1 MAHLTE
7 SHRIKIEHYLN
18 ENYSY
23 RKIAELLNVNV
34 STISREVKRNIRTY
48 SISNHMVVV
57 ECIHKDNCERLK
69 RSSKSKMCSIN
80 CPDYELRKCDRFSTK
95 NAKPVCN
102 SCPNNAKCKLARKKY
117 IANVAN
123 NKYEL
128 RILLRP
134 KIRITQ
140 EQFDF
145 INKLFSEKMI
155 KGQSISVIYQ
165 NHKDVIMISENTVRN
180 YLKRGLLQSNQL
192 DMIRPRFTANKS
204 VKRRVIKNVDL
215 LNGRTYEDYINY
227 TKEKDILI
235 VQLDTIVGK
244 LVDNKKILTIHW
256 PSFHFQIGILLEK
269 LSPTFVN
276 NALMELKNK
285 LGLET
290 YKILFQVILTDN
302 GIEFSLLD
310 EIENDENG
318 ELITKV
324 FFCDPYKS
332 SQKGSCERNHEF
344 IRYVLPKGVSF
355 DNLNQKDVDLIFS
368 HINST
373 PRNSLGFKTPFE
385 LFKTAFGIE
394 ALRIL
399 NINEINK
406 DDVHL
411 KPKLIK

>member
-69 RSSKSKMCSIN
+69 GSSKSKMCSIN

-128 RILLRP
+128 RIISRP

-145 INKLFSEKMI
+145 INKLFSEKMT

-165 NHKDVIMISENTVRN
+165 NHKDEIMISENTVRN
-180 YLKRGLLQSNQL
+180 YLKRGLLNSNQL
-192 DMIRPRFTANKS
+192 DMIRPRFTAHKS

-215 LNGRTYEDYINY
+215 LNGRTYEDYIKY

-235 VQLDTIVGK
+235 VQLDTVVGK

-269 LSPTFVN
+269 LSPSFVN
-276 NALMELKNK
+276 NALMTLKSK

-310 EIENDENG
+310 EIETDENG

-332 SQKGSCERNHEF
+332 SQKGACERNHEF

-394 ALRIL
+394 ALKIL

-406 DDVHL
+406 DDIHL
-411 KPKLIK
+411 KPELIK

>member
-69 RSSKSKMCSIN
+69 GSSKSKMCSIN

-128 RILLRP
+128 RIILRP

-145 INKLFSEKMI
+145 INKLFSEKMT

-165 NHKDVIMISENTVRN
+165 NHKDEIMISENTVRN
-180 YLKRGLLQSNQL
+180 YLKRGLLKSNQL

-235 VQLDTIVGK
+235 VQLDTVVGK

-269 LSPTFVN
+269 LSPSFVN

-394 ALRIL
+394 VLRIL

-411 KPKLIK
+411 KPELIK

>member
-48 SISNHMVVV
+48 SISNHMVIV

-69 RSSKSKMCSIN
+69 GSSKSKMCSIN

-102 SCPNNAKCKLARKKY
+102 SCPNIAKCKLARKKY
-117 IANVAN
+117 IANVAS

-128 RILLRP
+128 RIILRP

-145 INKLFSEKMI
+145 INKLFSEKMT

-165 NHKDVIMISENTVRN
+165 NHKDEIMISENTVRN
-180 YLKRGLLQSNQL
+180 YLKRGLLKSNQL

-235 VQLDTIVGK
+235 VQLDTVVGK

-269 LSPTFVN
+269 LSPSFVN

-385 LFKTAFGIE
+385 LFKTAFGIDV
-394 ALRIL
+394 LRIL

-411 KPKLIK
+411 KPELIK

>member
-145 INKLFSEKMI
+145 INKLFSEKMT

-165 NHKDVIMISENTVRN
+165 NHKDEIMISENTVRN
-180 YLKRGLLQSNQL
+180 YLKRGLLKSNQL

-204 VKRRVIKNVDL
+204 IKRRVIKNVDL

-235 VQLDTIVGK
+235 VQLDTVVGK

-269 LSPTFVN
+269 LSPSFVN

-332 SQKGSCERNHEF
+332 SQKGACERNHEF

-394 ALRIL
+394 VLRIL

-411 KPKLIK
+411 KPELIK

>member
-69 RSSKSKMCSIN
+69 GSSKSKMCSIN

-128 RILLRP
+128 RIILRP

-145 INKLFSEKMI
+145 INKLFSEKMT

-165 NHKDVIMISENTVRN
+165 NHKDEIMISENTVRN
-180 YLKRGLLQSNQL
+180 YLKRSLLNSNQL

-235 VQLDTIVGK
+235 VQLDTVVGK

-269 LSPTFVN
+269 LSPAFVN

-394 ALRIL
+394 VLRIL

-411 KPKLIK
+411 KPELIT

>member
-48 SISNHMVVV
+48 SISNHMVIV

-69 RSSKSKMCSIN
+69 GSSKSKMCSIN

-95 NAKPVCN
+95 NAKHVCN

-128 RILLRP
+128 RIISRP

-145 INKLFSEKMI
+145 INKLFSEKMT

-165 NHKDVIMISENTVRN
+165 NHKDEIMISENTVRN
-180 YLKRGLLQSNQL
+180 YLKRGLLKSNQL

-235 VQLDTIVGK
+235 VQLDTVVGK

-269 LSPTFVN
+269 LSPAFVN

-385 LFKTAFGIE
+385 LFKTAFGIDV
-394 ALRIL
+394 LRIL

-411 KPKLIK
+411 KPELIK

>member
-69 RSSKSKMCSIN
+69 GLSKAKMCSIN

-95 NAKPVCN
+95 NAKHVCN

-128 RILLRP
+128 RIISRP

-145 INKLFSEKMI
+145 INKLFSEKMT

-165 NHKDVIMISENTVRN
+165 NHKDEIMISENTVRN
-180 YLKRGLLQSNQL
+180 YLKRGLLKSNQL

-235 VQLDTIVGK
+235 VQLDTVVGK

-269 LSPTFVN
+269 LSPAFVN

-394 ALRIL
+394 VLRIL

>member
-48 SISNHMVVV
+48 SISNHMVIV

-69 RSSKSKMCSIN
+69 GSSKSKMCSIN
-80 CPDYELRKCDRFSTK
+80 CLDYELRKCDRFSTK

-128 RILLRP
+128 RIILRP

-145 INKLFSEKMI
+145 INKLFSEKMT

-165 NHKDVIMISENTVRN
+165 NHKDEIMVSENTVRN
-180 YLKRGLLQSNQL
+180 YLKRGLLKSNQL

-235 VQLDTIVGK
+235 VQLDTVVGK

-269 LSPTFVN
+269 LSPAFVN

-310 EIENDENG
+310 EIEIDENG

-394 ALRIL
+394 VLRIL

-411 KPKLIK
+411 KPELIK

>member
-23 RKIAELLNVNV
+23 RKIAELLNINV

-95 NAKPVCN
+95 NAKPICN

-145 INKLFSEKMI
+145 INKLFSEKMT

-165 NHKDVIMISENTVRN
+165 NHKDEIMISENTVRN
-180 YLKRGLLQSNQL
+180 YLKRGLLKSNQL

-235 VQLDTIVGK
+235 VQLDTVVGK

-269 LSPTFVN
+269 LSPSFVN

-332 SQKGSCERNHEF
+332 SQKGACERNHEF

-394 ALRIL
+394 VLRIL

-411 KPKLIK
+411 KPELIK

>member
-48 SISNHMVVV
+48 SISNHMVIV

-69 RSSKSKMCSIN
+69 GSSKSKMCSIN
-80 CPDYELRKCDRFSTK
+80 CPNYELRKCDRFSTK

-128 RILLRP
+128 RIILRP

-145 INKLFSEKMI
+145 INKLFSEKMT

-165 NHKDVIMISENTVRN
+165 NHKDEIMISENTVRN
-180 YLKRGLLQSNQL
+180 YLKRGLLKSNQL

-227 TKEKDILI
+227 TKKKDILI
-235 VQLDTIVGK
+235 VQLDTVVGK

-269 LSPTFVN
+269 LSPAFVN

-394 ALRIL
+394 VLRIL

-411 KPKLIK
+411 KPELIK

>member
-57 ECIHKDNCERLK
+57 ECIHKGNCERLK
-69 RSSKSKMCSIN
+69 GSSKSKMCSIN

-128 RILLRP
+128 RIISRP

-145 INKLFSEKMI
+145 INKLFSEKMT

-165 NHKDVIMISENTVRN
+165 NHKDEIMISENTVRN
-180 YLKRGLLQSNQL
+180 YLKRGLLKSNQL

-235 VQLDTIVGK
+235 VQLDTVVGK

-269 LSPTFVN
+269 LSPAFVN

-394 ALRIL
+394 VLRIL

-411 KPKLIK
+411 KPELIK

>member
-69 RSSKSKMCSIN
+69 GSSKYKMCSIN

-128 RILLRP
+128 RIILRP

-145 INKLFSEKMI
+145 INKLFSEKMT

-165 NHKDVIMISENTVRN
+165 NHKDEIMISENTVRN
-180 YLKRGLLQSNQL
+180 YLKRGLLKSNQL

-235 VQLDTIVGK
+235 VQLDTVVGK

-269 LSPTFVN
+269 LSPSFVN

-355 DNLNQKDVDLIFS
+355 DNLNQKDIDLIFS

-385 LFKTAFGIE
+385 LFKTAFGIDV
-394 ALRIL
+394 LRIL

-411 KPKLIK
+411 KPELIK

>member
-69 RSSKSKMCSIN
+69 GSSKSKMCSIN

-128 RILLRP
+128 RIISRP

-145 INKLFSEKMI
+145 INKLFSEKMT

-165 NHKDVIMISENTVRN
+165 NHKDEIMISENTVRN
-180 YLKRGLLQSNQL
+180 YLKRGLLKSNQL
-192 DMIRPRFTANKS
+192 DMIRPRFTSNKS

-215 LNGRTYEDYINY
+215 LNGRTFEDYINY

-235 VQLDTIVGK
+235 VQLDTVVGK

-269 LSPTFVN
+269 LSPAFVN

-394 ALRIL
+394 VLRIL

>member
-69 RSSKSKMCSIN
+69 GSSKSKMCSIN

-145 INKLFSEKMI
+145 INKLFSEKMT

-165 NHKDVIMISENTVRN
+165 NHKDEIMISENTVRN
-180 YLKRGLLQSNQL
+180 YLKRGLLNSNQL

-235 VQLDTIVGK
+235 VQLDTVVGK

-269 LSPTFVN
+269 LSPAFVN

-394 ALRIL
+394 VLRIL

-411 KPKLIK
+411 KPELIK

>member
-57 ECIHKDNCERLK
+57 ECIHKGNCERLK
-69 RSSKSKMCSIN
+69 GSSKSKMCSIN

-128 RILLRP
+128 RIISRP

-145 INKLFSEKMI
+145 INKLFSEKMT

-165 NHKDVIMISENTVRN
+165 NHKDEIMISENTVRN
-180 YLKRGLLQSNQL
+180 YLKRGLLKSNQL

-215 LNGRTYEDYINY
+215 LNGRTYEDYINF

-235 VQLDTIVGK
+235 VQLDTVVGK

-269 LSPTFVN
+269 LSPAFVN

-394 ALRIL
+394 VLRIL

-411 KPKLIK
+411 KPELIK

>member
-34 STISREVKRNIRTY
+34 STISREIKRNIRTY

-95 NAKPVCN
+95 NAKHVCN

-128 RILLRP
+128 RIISRP

-145 INKLFSEKMI
+145 INKLFSEKMT

-165 NHKDVIMISENTVRN
+165 NHKDEIMISENTVRN
-180 YLKRGLLQSNQL
+180 YLKRGLLKSNQL
-192 DMIRPRFTANKS
+192 DMIRPRFAANKS

-235 VQLDTIVGK
+235 VQLDTVVGK

-269 LSPTFVN
+269 LSPAFVN

-394 ALRIL
+394 VLRIL

>member
-57 ECIHKDNCERLK
+57 ECIHNDNCERLK

-140 EQFDF
+140 EQFNF

-165 NHKDVIMISENTVRN
+165 NHKDEIMISENTVRN
-180 YLKRGLLQSNQL
+180 YLKRGLLKSNQL

-204 VKRRVIKNVDL
+204 VKRRVIKNVEL

-269 LSPTFVN
+269 LSPAFVN

>member
-57 ECIHKDNCERLK
+57 ECIHKGNCERLK
-69 RSSKSKMCSIN
+69 GSSKSKMCSIN

-128 RILLRP
+128 RIILRP

-145 INKLFSEKMI
+145 INKLFSEKMT

-165 NHKDVIMISENTVRN
+165 NHKDEIMISENTVRN
-180 YLKRGLLQSNQL
+180 YLKRGLLKSNQL

-235 VQLDTIVGK
+235 VQLDTVVGK

-269 LSPTFVN
+269 LLPAFVN

-394 ALRIL
+394 VLRIL

-411 KPKLIK
+411 KPELIK

>member
-69 RSSKSKMCSIN
+69 GSSKSKMCSIN

-95 NAKPVCN
+95 NAKHVCN

-128 RILLRP
+128 RIISRP

-145 INKLFSEKMI
+145 INKLFSEKMT

-165 NHKDVIMISENTVRN
+165 NHKDEIMISENTVRN
-180 YLKRGLLQSNQL
+180 YLKRGLLKSNQL

-235 VQLDTIVGK
+235 VQLDTVVGK

-269 LSPTFVN
+269 LSPAFVN

-302 GIEFSLLD
+302 GIKFSLLD

-394 ALRIL
+394 VLRIL

-411 KPKLIK
+411 KPELIK

>member
-69 RSSKSKMCSIN
+69 GSSKSKMCSIN

-95 NAKPVCN
+95 NAKHVCN

-128 RILLRP
+128 RIISRP

-145 INKLFSEKMI
+145 INKLFSEKMT

-165 NHKDVIMISENTVRN
+165 NHKDEIMISENTVRN
-180 YLKRGLLQSNQL
+180 YLKRGLLKSNQL

-204 VKRRVIKNVDL
+204 VKRRVIKNVNL

-235 VQLDTIVGK
+235 VQLDTVVGK

-269 LSPTFVN
+269 LSPAFVN

-394 ALRIL
+394 VLRIL

>member
-69 RSSKSKMCSIN
+69 GSSKSKMCSIN

-145 INKLFSEKMI
+145 INKLFSEKMT

-165 NHKDVIMISENTVRN
+165 NHKDEIMISENTVRN
-180 YLKRGLLQSNQL
+180 YLKRGLLKSNQL

-235 VQLDTIVGK
+235 VQLDTVVGK

-269 LSPTFVN
+269 LSPAFVN

-385 LFKTAFGIE
+385 LFKTAFGIDV
-394 ALRIL
+394 LRIL

-411 KPKLIK
+411 KPELIK

>member
-48 SISNHMVVV
+48 SISNHMVIV

-69 RSSKSKMCSIN
+69 GSSKSKMCSIN
-80 CPDYELRKCDRFSTK
+80 CQDYELRKCDRFSTK

-128 RILLRP
+128 RIILRP

-145 INKLFSEKMI
+145 INKLFSEKMT

-165 NHKDVIMISENTVRN
+165 NHKDEIMISENTVRN
-180 YLKRGLLQSNQL
+180 YLKRGLLKSNQL

-235 VQLDTIVGK
+235 VQLDTVVGK

-269 LSPTFVN
+269 LSPAFVN

-394 ALRIL
+394 VLRIL

-411 KPKLIK
+411 KPELIK

>member
-1 MAHLTE
+1 ME
-7 SHRIKIEHYLN
+7 
-18 ENYSY
+18 
-23 RKIAELLNVNV
+23 
-34 STISREVKRNIRTY
+34 
-48 SISNHMVVV
+48 
-57 ECIHKDNCERLK
+57 
-69 RSSKSKMCSIN
+69 
-80 CPDYELRKCDRFSTK
+80 
-95 NAKPVCN
+95 
-102 SCPNNAKCKLARKKY
+102 
-117 IANVAN
+117 
-123 NKYEL
+123 
-128 RILLRP
+128 
-134 KIRITQ
+134 
-140 EQFDF
+140 
-145 INKLFSEKMI
+145 

-165 NHKDVIMISENTVRN
+165 NHKNDIMVSENTIRN
-180 YLKRGLLQSNQL
+180 YITKGLFSCNQL
-192 DMIRPRFTANKS
+192 DMIRPRFTSEKS
-204 VKRRVIKNVDL
+204 SKRRIIKNIEL
-215 LNGRTYEDYINY
+215 LSGRTYQDYIKHIDNN
-227 TKEKDILI
+227 DSLV
-235 VQLDTIVGK
+235 VQIDTVVGK
-244 LVDNKKILTIHW
+244 LIDNKKLLTIHW

-269 LSPTFVN
+269 LSPAFVN

-324 FFCDPYKS
+324 FFCYPYKS

-355 DNLNQKDVDLIFS
+355 DNLNKKDVVLIFS

-385 LFKTAFGIE
+385 LFKTAFGIDV
-394 ALRIL
+394 LRIL

-411 KPKLIK
+411 KPELIK

>member
-23 RKIAELLNVNV
+23 RKVAELLNVNV

-57 ECIHKDNCERLK
+57 ECTHKDNCERLK

-145 INKLFSEKMI
+145 INKLFSEKMT

-165 NHKDVIMISENTVRN
+165 NHKDEIMISENTVRN
-180 YLKRGLLQSNQL
+180 YLKRGLLKSNQL

-235 VQLDTIVGK
+235 VQLDTVVGK

-269 LSPTFVN
+269 LSPSFVN

-332 SQKGSCERNHEF
+332 SQKGACERNHEF

-394 ALRIL
+394 VLRIL

-411 KPKLIK
+411 KPELIK

>member
-48 SISNHMVVV
+48 SISNHMVIV

-69 RSSKSKMCSIN
+69 GSSKSKMCSIN

-145 INKLFSEKMI
+145 INKLFSEKMT

-165 NHKDVIMISENTVRN
+165 NHKDEIMISENTVRN
-180 YLKRGLLQSNQL
+180 YLKRGLLKSNQL

-235 VQLDTIVGK
+235 VQLDTVVGK

-269 LSPTFVN
+269 LSPAFVN

-385 LFKTAFGIE
+385 LFKTAFGIDV
-394 ALRIL
+394 LRIL

-411 KPKLIK
+411 KPELIK

>member
-48 SISNHMVVV
+48 SISNHMVIV

-69 RSSKSKMCSIN
+69 GSSKSKMCSIN

-145 INKLFSEKMI
+145 INKLFSEKMT

-165 NHKDVIMISENTVRN
+165 NHKDEIMISENTVRN
-180 YLKRGLLQSNQL
+180 YLKRGLLKSNQL

-235 VQLDTIVGK
+235 VQLDTVVGK

-269 LSPTFVN
+269 LSPAFVN

-355 DNLNQKDVDLIFS
+355 DNLKQKDVDLIFS

-394 ALRIL
+394 VLTIL

-411 KPKLIK
+411 KPELIK

>member
-69 RSSKSKMCSIN
+69 GSSKSKMCSIN

-128 RILLRP
+128 RIILRP

-145 INKLFSEKMI
+145 INKLFSEKMT

-165 NHKDVIMISENTVRN
+165 NHKDEIMISENTVRN
-180 YLKRGLLQSNQL
+180 YLKRGLLKSNQL

-235 VQLDTIVGK
+235 VQLDTVVGK

-269 LSPTFVN
+269 LSPAFVN

-385 LFKTAFGIE
+385 LFKTAFAIE
-394 ALRIL
+394 VLRIL

-411 KPKLIK
+411 KPELIK

>member
-69 RSSKSKMCSIN
+69 RSSNSKMCSIN

-95 NAKPVCN
+95 NAKHVCN
-102 SCPNNAKCKLARKKY
+102 SCPSNAKCKLARKKY

-128 RILLRP
+128 RIISRP

-145 INKLFSEKMI
+145 INKLFSEKMT

-165 NHKDVIMISENTVRN
+165 NHKDEIMISENTVRN
-180 YLKRGLLQSNQL
+180 YLKRGLLKSNQL

-215 LNGRTYEDYINY
+215 LNGRTFEDYINY

-235 VQLDTIVGK
+235 VQLDTVVGK

-269 LSPTFVN
+269 LSPAFVN

-394 ALRIL
+394 VLRIL

>member
-95 NAKPVCN
+95 NAKHVCN

-128 RILLRP
+128 RIISRP

-145 INKLFSEKMI
+145 INKLFSEKMT

-165 NHKDVIMISENTVRN
+165 NHKDEIMISENTVRN
-180 YLKRGLLQSNQL
+180 YLKRGLLKSNQL

-204 VKRRVIKNVDL
+204 VKRRVIKNVNL

-235 VQLDTIVGK
+235 VQLDTVVGK

-269 LSPTFVN
+269 LSPAFVN

-394 ALRIL
+394 VLRIL

>member
-34 STISREVKRNIRTY
+34 STISREVKRNIKTY

-57 ECIHKDNCERLK
+57 ECINKDNCERLK

-128 RILLRP
+128 RIILRP

-145 INKLFSEKMI
+145 INKLFLEKMT
-155 KGQSISVIYQ
+155 KGQSISAIYQ
-165 NHKDVIMISENTVRN
+165 NHKDEIMISENTVRN
-180 YLKRGLLQSNQL
+180 YLKRGLLKSNQL

-235 VQLDTIVGK
+235 VQLDTVVGK

-269 LSPTFVN
+269 LSPAFVN
-276 NALMELKNK
+276 SALMELKNK

-302 GIEFSLLD
+302 GIEFPLLD
-310 EIENDENG
+310 EIENDENR

-355 DNLNQKDVDLIFS
+355 DNLNQKDVELIFS

-394 ALRIL
+394 VLRIL

-411 KPKLIK
+411 KPELIK

>member
-69 RSSKSKMCSIN
+69 GSSKSKMCSIN

-95 NAKPVCN
+95 NTKPVCN

-128 RILLRP
+128 RIISRP

-145 INKLFSEKMI
+145 INKLFSEKMT

-165 NHKDVIMISENTVRN
+165 NHKDEIMISENTVRN
-180 YLKRGLLQSNQL
+180 YLKRGLLKSNQL

-204 VKRRVIKNVDL
+204 VKRRVIKNVNL

-235 VQLDTIVGK
+235 VQLDTVVGK

-269 LSPTFVN
+269 LSPSFVN

-394 ALRIL
+394 VLRIL

>member
-48 SISNHMVVV
+48 SISNHMVIV

-69 RSSKSKMCSIN
+69 GSSKSKMCSIN

-145 INKLFSEKMI
+145 INKLFSEKMA

-165 NHKDVIMISENTVRN
+165 NHKDEIMISENTVRN
-180 YLKRGLLQSNQL
+180 YLKRGLLKSNQL

-235 VQLDTIVGK
+235 VQLDTVVGK

-269 LSPTFVN
+269 LSPAFVN

-394 ALRIL
+394 VLRIL

>member
-48 SISNHMVVV
+48 SISNHMVIV

-69 RSSKSKMCSIN
+69 GSSKSKMCSIN

-128 RILLRP
+128 RIILRP

-145 INKLFSEKMI
+145 INKLFSEKMT

-165 NHKDVIMISENTVRN
+165 NHKDEIMISENTVRN
-180 YLKRGLLQSNQL
+180 YLKRGLLKSNQL

-227 TKEKDILI
+227 TKKKDILI
-235 VQLDTIVGK
+235 VQLDTVVGK

-269 LSPTFVN
+269 LSPAFVN

-394 ALRIL
+394 VLRIL

-411 KPKLIK
+411 KPELIK

>member
-34 STISREVKRNIRTY
+34 STISREVKRNKRTY
-48 SISNHMVVV
+48 SISNHTIVV
-57 ECIHKDNCERLK
+57 ECIYKDNCERL
-69 RSSKSKMCSIN
+69 RGSSRAKMCSIY
-80 CPDYELRKCDRFSTK
+80 CPNYEIRKCDRFSTK
-95 NAKPVCN
+95 NTKLVCN
-102 SCPNNAKCKLARKKY
+102 SCPNNAKCKLERKKY

-123 NKYEL
+123 NKYNL
-128 RILLRP
+128 RIISRP

-145 INKLFSEKMI
+145 INKLFSEKMT

-165 NHKDVIMISENTVRN
+165 NHKDEIMISENTVRN
-180 YLKRGLLQSNQL
+180 YLKRGLLNSNQL
-192 DMIRPRFTANKS
+192 DMIRPRFTAHKS

-215 LNGRTYEDYINY
+215 LNGRTYEDYIKY

-235 VQLDTIVGK
+235 VQLDTVVGK
-244 LVDNKKILTIHW
+244 LVDNQKILTIHW

-269 LSPTFVN
+269 LSPSFVN
-276 NALMELKNK
+276 NALMTLKSK

-310 EIENDENG
+310 EIETDENG

-332 SQKGSCERNHEF
+332 SQKGACERNHEF

-394 ALRIL
+394 ALKIL

-411 KPKLIK
+411 KPELIK

>member
-48 SISNHMVVV
+48 SISNHMVIV

-69 RSSKSKMCSIN
+69 GSSKSKMCSIN

-128 RILLRP
+128 RIISRP

-145 INKLFSEKMI
+145 INKLFSEKMT

-165 NHKDVIMISENTVRN
+165 NHKDEIMISENTVRN
-180 YLKRGLLQSNQL
+180 YLKRGLLKSNQL

-235 VQLDTIVGK
+235 VQLDTVVGK

-269 LSPTFVN
+269 LSPAFVN

-394 ALRIL
+394 VLRIL

-411 KPKLIK
+411 KPELIK

>member
-48 SISNHMVVV
+48 SISNHMVIV

-69 RSSKSKMCSIN
+69 GSSKSKMCSIN

-102 SCPNNAKCKLARKKY
+102 SCPNIAKCKLARKKY

-128 RILLRP
+128 RIILRP

-145 INKLFSEKMI
+145 INKLFSEKMT

-165 NHKDVIMISENTVRN
+165 NHKDEIMVSENTVRN
-180 YLKRGLLQSNQL
+180 YLKRGLLKSNQL

-235 VQLDTIVGK
+235 VQLDTVVGK

-269 LSPTFVN
+269 LSPAFVN

-310 EIENDENG
+310 EIEIDENG

-394 ALRIL
+394 VLRIL

-411 KPKLIK
+411 KPELIK

>member
-48 SISNHMVVV
+48 SISNHMVIV

-69 RSSKSKMCSIN
+69 GSSKSKMCSIN

-128 RILLRP
+128 RIILRP

-145 INKLFSEKMI
+145 INKLFSEKMT

-165 NHKDVIMISENTVRN
+165 NHKDEIMVSENTVRN
-180 YLKRGLLQSNQL
+180 YLKRGLLKSNQL

-235 VQLDTIVGK
+235 VQLDTVVGK

-269 LSPTFVN
+269 LSPAFVN

-310 EIENDENG
+310 EIEIDENG

-394 ALRIL
+394 VLRIL

-411 KPKLIK
+411 KPELIK

>member
-48 SISNHMVVV
+48 SISNHMVIV

-69 RSSKSKMCSIN
+69 GSSKSKMCSIN

-128 RILLRP
+128 RIILRP

-145 INKLFSEKMI
+145 INKLFSEKMT

-165 NHKDVIMISENTVRN
+165 NHKDEIMISENTVRN
-180 YLKRGLLQSNQL
+180 YLKRGLLKSNQL

-215 LNGRTYEDYINY
+215 LNGRMYEDYINY

-235 VQLDTIVGK
+235 VQLDTVVGK

-269 LSPTFVN
+269 LSPAFVN

-310 EIENDENG
+310 EIEIDENG

-394 ALRIL
+394 VLRIL

>member
-69 RSSKSKMCSIN
+69 GSSKSKMCSIN

-95 NAKPVCN
+95 NAKHVCN

-128 RILLRP
+128 RIISRP

-145 INKLFSEKMI
+145 INKLFSEKMT

-165 NHKDVIMISENTVRN
+165 NHKDEIMISENTVRN
-180 YLKRGLLQSNQL
+180 YLKRGLLKSNQL

-204 VKRRVIKNVDL
+204 VKRRVIRNVNL

-235 VQLDTIVGK
+235 VQLDTVVGK

-269 LSPTFVN
+269 LSPSFVN

-394 ALRIL
+394 VLRIL

>member
-48 SISNHMVVV
+48 SISNHMVIV

-69 RSSKSKMCSIN
+69 GSSKSKMCSIN
-80 CPDYELRKCDRFSTK
+80 CPNYELRKCDRFSTK

-128 RILLRP
+128 RIILRP

-145 INKLFSEKMI
+145 INKLFSEKMT

-165 NHKDVIMISENTVRN
+165 NHKDEIMISENTVRN
-180 YLKRGLLQSNQL
+180 YLKRGLLKSNQL
-192 DMIRPRFTANKS
+192 DMIRHRFTANKS

-235 VQLDTIVGK
+235 VQLDTVVGK

-269 LSPTFVN
+269 LSPAFVN
-276 NALMELKNK
+276 NVLMELKNK

-394 ALRIL
+394 VLRIL

-411 KPKLIK
+411 KPELIK